1 MAASEHEA
9 PEEQG
14 LVARIGPV
22 ELEWAKAIGYYGGIA
37 AAVAFE
43 LVEPPLALFIAAV
56 PLLKML
62 KYPGEPGG
70 IRVLAA
76 VLEGVAKPV
85 GGDAESVVRVTST
98 DTQGKTRRSVGL
110 RLSAATQEEHG

>member
-1 MAASEHEA
+1 MADSEQEE

-14 LVARIGPV
+14 LLTRIGPV

-70 IRVLAA
+70 IRVVAA
-76 VLEGVAKPV
+76 VLEGAAMPV
-85 GGDAESVVRVTST
+85 GGDAESVVRVAST
-98 DTQGKTRRSVGL
+98 GNKRKRRRGAGL
-110 RLSAATQEEHG
+110 RSSDAMHQEQG